1 MKFIT
6 LTHSRTGR
14 ELDVRID
21 LIESLRDA
29 GEEGTL
35 VRLTT
40 GSGMY
45 VAESRQEIYGKTEH
59 QFKEVNV

>member
-14 ELDVRID
+14 ELDVRVD

-29 GEEGTL
+29 GPEGTL

-45 VAESRQEIYGKTEH
+45 VAEPREEIYGKAEH
-59 QFKEVNV
+59 QYKEVE